1 MAVTL
6 EQVPSIVITLIL
18 AAAIFVAG
26 FLVVSGLEDGVGSS
40 DCAGYWNED
49 TNACQV
55 SASNT
60 TVLSSNGY
68 AVNSTGQLQEGMYNI
83 TEYIPTL
90 GTIIG
95 VALILGVVI
104 AGFYFGRGRGWL

>member
-1 MAVTL
+1 MAFTL
-6 EQVPSIVITLIL
+6 EQIPSVVMTLVL

-26 FLVVSGLEDGVGSS
+26 FLVTDGLDDDLAANSY
-40 DCAGYWNED
+40 AA
-49 TNACQV
+49 NATD
-55 SASNT
+55 AID
-60 TVLSSNGY
+60 
-68 AVNSTGQLQEGMYNI
+68 EGMYNV

-104 AGFYFGRGRGWL
+104 AGFYFGRTRGWM

>member
-6 EQVPSIVITLIL
+6 EQVPQIVMTLVL
-18 AAAIFVAG
+18 AAAVFVAG
-26 FLVVSGLEDGVGSS
+26 FLVVAGLEDSVGEN
-40 DCAGYWNED
+40 DCTGYWNED

-60 TVLSSNGY
+60 TSLSANGY
-68 AVNSTGQLQEGMYNI
+68 AVNGTGQLQEGMYNI